1 MNHISQLGQEK
12 FLNDNYFH
20 NKKDGIFVDIG
31 AHNGITYS
39 NSKFFEEMGWRGMC
53 VEPNPEVFKQLRE
66 NRNCICENYAISDEE
81 GVGEFLLV
89 KGWAEMLSGLVK
101 DYIPAHTGRIDYEI
115 EIHGGSKE
123 VIPVNTIKLQTLI
136 EKHNLTN
143 IDFLSIDTEGNEL
156 KVIKSI
162 DFSKTSVFAIT
173 VENNYRET
181 FIKEYLTSIG
191 FTHVTDLVQDEVYI
205 NNNYKR

>member
-20 NKKDGIFVDIG
+20 NKKDGIFIDIG

-39 NSKFFEEMGWRGMC
+39 NSKFFEEMGWSGMC
-53 VEPNPEVFKQLRE
+53 VEPNPEVFKQLKE

-101 DYIPAHTGRIDYEI
+101 EYIPAHTGRIDYEI

-123 VIPVNTIKLQTLI
+123 VIPINTIKLQTLI

-162 DFSKTSVFAIT
+162 DFSKTNVFAIT
-173 VENNYRET
+173 VENNYREI